1 MRCSAKDSCMAGV
14 EGASSPSPWPNSP
27 VVGIEVGDEVVACA
41 RALARHAVRCDV
53 AATVLVSAHS
63 HSPDGAK
70 SAACTSRSDE
80 ELDCEEAYLRQLCAA
95 S

>member
-1 MRCSAKDSCMAGV
+1 MNGV

-41 RALARHAVRCDV
+41 RALARQAVRCGV

-80 ELDCEEAYLRQLCAA
+80 NLDSCEAYSRQSSAA